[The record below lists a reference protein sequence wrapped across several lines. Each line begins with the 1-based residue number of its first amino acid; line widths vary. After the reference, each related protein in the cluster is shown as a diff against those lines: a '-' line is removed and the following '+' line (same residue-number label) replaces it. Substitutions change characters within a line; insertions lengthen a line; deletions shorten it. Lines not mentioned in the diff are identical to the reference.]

1 MRCTEETLTPA
12 GAWFS
17 SDACCGVSPGATRR
31 PVSSCPFGT
40 LVAAPPAGP
49 GWLHEMKHMPHGARA
64 SFALVSLREDATF
77 VGGRYDN
84 WNCPMVRR
92 P

>member
-1 MRCTEETLTPA
+1 MPGLVPTHGVARLPARPAAGFILPCRPTRVTAPA
-12 GAWFS
+12 GA
-17 SDACCGVSPGATRR
+17 
-31 PVSSCPFGT
+31 
-40 LVAAPPAGP
+40 

-64 SFALVSLREDATF
+64 SFALVSLLEDATF

>member
-1 MRCTEETLTPA
+1 MWKWVYRPA
-12 GAWFS
+12 SFIVP
-17 SDACCGVSPGATRR
+17 CQP
-31 PVSSCPFGT
+31 T

-49 GWLHEMKHMPHGARA
+49 GWLHEMKHLPHGARA
-64 SFALVSLREDATF
+64 AFALVSLREDATF

>member
-1 MRCTEETLTPA
+1 MRIVTVEVADWLTHWSR
-12 GAWFS
+12 G
-17 SDACCGVSPGATRR
+17 TRTALSAR
-31 PVSSCPFGT
+31 PRPR
-40 LVAAPPAGP
+40 PP
-49 GWLHEMKHMPHGARA
+49 GWLHQMKHMPHGARA
-64 SFALVSLREDATF
+64 SFALVSLWEDATF

>member
-1 MRCTEETLTPA
+1 MLWRVSRPPPGFILPSWPTLA
-12 GAWFS
+12 
-17 SDACCGVSPGATRR
+17 
-31 PVSSCPFGT
+31 
-40 LVAAPPAGP
+40 AAPPAGP
-49 GWLHEMKHMPHGARA
+49 GWLHEMKHMPHGAPA

>member
-1 MRCTEETLTPA
+1 
-12 GAWFS
+12 
-17 SDACCGVSPGATRR
+17 
-31 PVSSCPFGT
+31 
-40 LVAAPPAGP
+40 
-49 GWLHEMKHMPHGARA
+49 MPLARLRANRASMPDGARA
-64 SFALVSLREDATF
+64 SFALLSLREDAIF

>member
-1 MRCTEETLTPA
+1 MAARAHYVVEEQGDRVLKHSRPRPRR
-12 GAWFS
+12 
-17 SDACCGVSPGATRR
+17 SPFILPSR
-31 PVSSCPFGT
+31 PS
-40 LVAAPPAGP
+40 LVAAPPAGS

>member
-1 MRCTEETLTPA
+1 MIADRDGGSRGLADPSVTGNAHGPV
-12 GAWFS
+12 GPPS
-17 SDACCGVSPGATRR
+17 SPPR
-31 PVSSCPFGT
+31 P
-40 LVAAPPAGP
+40 P
-49 GWLHEMKHMPHGARA
+49 GWLHQMKHMPHGARA
-64 SFALVSLREDATF
+64 SFALVSLWEDATF

>member
-1 MRCTEETLTPA
+1 MRGPIDDMALDTVLCQHTMDPEPLE
-12 GAWFS
+12 
-17 SDACCGVSPGATRR
+17 PGLLNER
-31 PVSSCPFGT
+31 PVEVTASSG
-40 LVAAPPAGP
+40 
-49 GWLHEMKHMPHGARA
+49 LHEMKHRPHGARA
-64 SFALVSLREDATF
+64 SFALVFLREDATF